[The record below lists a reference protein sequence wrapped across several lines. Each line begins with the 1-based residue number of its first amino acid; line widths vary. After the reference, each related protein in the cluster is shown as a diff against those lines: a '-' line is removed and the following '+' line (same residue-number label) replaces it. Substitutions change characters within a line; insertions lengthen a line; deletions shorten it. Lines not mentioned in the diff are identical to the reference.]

1 MIQTPWRPPAVAWS
15 PDEGQ
20 SRRRCRPLKSSS
32 KGESS
37 HFLRIN
43 VTSHMC
49 CSTSGS
55 SPKLNLALKKA
66 TLPRLVLFSI
76 CSSGKGIGRIWI
88 EWRRQYMS
96 VHNLSENLIDRFC
109 CRHRILCTFQGCC
122 VVVPP
127 QAGQHNLVFLWQTF
141 SSMHQFGKS
150 WKTTFFPFS
159 LNLYF
164 RVPGS
169 SVNAL
174 IGLVC
179 PRKCLF
185 YYFIGGC

>member
-1 MIQTPWRPPAVAWS
+1 
-15 PDEGQ
+15 
-20 SRRRCRPLKSSS
+20 
-32 KGESS
+32 
-37 HFLRIN
+37 
-43 VTSHMC
+43 
-49 CSTSGS
+49 
-55 SPKLNLALKKA
+55 
-66 TLPRLVLFSI
+66 
-76 CSSGKGIGRIWI
+76 
-88 EWRRQYMS
+88 MS
-96 VHNLSENLIDRFC
+96 VHNLSENLIDQFC

-122 VVVPP
+122 VVVPS

-179 PRKCLF
+179 PRKCSSSLF
-185 YYFIGGC
+185 YGRILKVVPKITLCMDLHWSHSSRWLFRYRGLNGTKTMYKIVQYLHQLHIKRLLLLL